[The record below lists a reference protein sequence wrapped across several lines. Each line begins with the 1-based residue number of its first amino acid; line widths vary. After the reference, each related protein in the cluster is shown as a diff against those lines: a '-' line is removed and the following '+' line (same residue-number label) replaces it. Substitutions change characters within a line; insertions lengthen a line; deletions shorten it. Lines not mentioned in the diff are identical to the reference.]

1 MDPNSNNLSTNA
13 HKHNH
18 DATEEPEEKE
28 EEPFVKVT
36 SKRNR
41 RKYFPHKL
49 SAQKLPTVEIEDE
62 VFNETLVKR

>member
-1 MDPNSNNLSTNA
+1 MDPFSNNLSKNA

-18 DATEEPEEKE
+18 NATKEPEEKE

-49 SAQKLPTVEIEDE
+49 SAQKLPTVEIQDE
-62 VFNETLVKR
+62 VFNESLLKQ